1 METKETGQQDMARKN
16 ENIYRGAIL
25 ALILGIAVLSFFLI
39 TSRRT
44 LQDVRQEREIT
55 AELNLG
61 LQMELDSVLFEYNQ
75 ARQEYDMTIVEKD
88 SIIQASA
95 KEIQQLIA
103 RQADYNRIRRQLNA
117 LREVTQTYVHE
128 IDSLHTVAREL
139 RAENVQIKENLRQV
153 QQRTTELVQDKQL
166 LEGKVEKA
174 AVLRAY
180 QMQAD
185 AIRLRTRDR
194 EEETDRARRAEQ
206 LRLCF
211 TLAENPIAPP
221 GIYNLYMRIAGPDE
235 SILRLSDDD
244 IYSFVFQ
251 QDTLQYSVKG
261 TIDYRNREISACL
274 YWERTGEFEP
284 GVYSISLFTD
294 DARLGET
301 SVTLR

>member
-1 METKETGQQDMARKN
+1 METKGTNQQGLAKKN
-16 ENIYRGAIL
+16 ENIYRGTIL
-25 ALILGIAVLSFFLI
+25 VLVLGIAVLSFFLI

-44 LQDVRQEREIT
+44 LQDVRQEQQLT

-61 LQMELDSVLFEYNQ
+61 LQNELDSVLFEYNH
-75 ARQEYDMTIVEKD
+75 ARQEYNMTIEEKD

-117 LREVTQTYVHE
+117 LREVTQSYVHE

-139 RAENVQIKENLRQV
+139 RAENVQIKEDLRQV
-153 QQRTTELVQDKQL
+153 QQRTTELVQDKQV
-166 LEGKVEKA
+166 LEGKVEQA

-185 AIRLRTRDR
+185 AIRLRSRGR

-206 LRLCF
+206 IRLCF
-211 TLAENPIAPP
+211 SLAENPIAPS
-221 GIYNLYMRIAGPDE
+221 GTYNLYMRIAGPDE
-235 SILRLSDDD
+235 SILRLSDED
-244 IYSFVFQ
+244 IYSFVFE

-261 TIDYRNREISACL
+261 TIDYQNEEVSACL
-274 YWERTGEFEP
+274 YWERMAEFEP
-284 GVYSISLFTD
+284 GVYSVSLFTD
-294 DARLGET
+294 NIRLGET